1 MSNINQSTDY
11 SAVVTAVR
19 GAIKQ
24 DNLSQ
29 NKWKDAGATVARFY
43 GSEAAITEVKAQ
55 FLADAII
62 PELDKKLQSALAREL
77 PRKGSKEYAAFVQS
91 HGEQEWVDAMKAKK
105 DARSIAHTM
114 FDRVVGYAFPEVKT
128 EKAEAEPAKTLAT
141 KVADLINDAIGKCEK
156 AEGANFDITATLGH
170 LRAALAVVSTVK

>member
-1 MSNINQSTDY
+1 MSINQSTDY
-11 SAVVTAVR
+11 SAVVSAVR
-19 GAIKQ
+19 GAIRK
-24 DNLSQ
+24 DNEAQ
-29 NKWKDAGATVARFY
+29 NKWKDAGSTVAKFY

-62 PELDKKLQSALAREL
+62 PELTKAHQSALSREL
-77 PRKGSKEYAAFVQS
+77 PRKGSKEYAAFVAT
-91 HGEQEWVDAMKAKK
+91 HGEAEWDAAMKAKK

-128 EKAEAEPAKTLAT
+128 GKAEAEPTKTLAT

-156 AEGANFDITATLGH
+156 AEGATFDITATLGH
-170 LRAALAVVSTVK
+170 LRAALAVVSAVK